1 MSLPFSVEGV
11 RLENKRDSNSAMHVY
26 YLTYEI
32 LGKCEINH
40 PRSETYT
47 NRAHRGFAS
56 KGARMG
62 LRKGT
67 GVNPVKVNTLAKR
80 LVNRAGKT
88 VLEIVFPEGNEVRS
102 RRIVTRSRARPTGK
116 YPSWKM
122 GRMIQW
128 ESQNELNAY
137 RLLDATPAV
146 QRFQEQPL
154 MLRYVMEGE
163 CHIHYPD
170 VYVEAAGGSRE
181 LWEIKP
187 MAQARLPEFAARTRL
202 LEASLPELGFSYR
215 MVLAEDL
222 AKQPRLNTVLEL
234 LKHGRVPVSV
244 DNRERVR
251 QLLNRA
257 QALTWKHAEEGSLG
271 PNGRETLARLALEGF
286 LDVDMEQ
293 PFTRCTCFS
302 MAAASIKGGA

>member
-1 MSLPFSVEGV
+1 
-11 RLENKRDSNSAMHVY
+11 
-26 YLTYEI
+26 
-32 LGKCEINH
+32 
-40 PRSETYT
+40 
-47 NRAHRGFAS
+47 
-56 KGARMG
+56 MG

-67 GVNPVKVNTLAKR
+67 GVNLLKVNTLATR
-80 LVNRAGKT
+80 LVNGAGRT
-88 VLEIVFPEGNEVRS
+88 VLEIVFPEDNEERS

-116 YPSWKM
+116 YPSWKV

-137 RLLDATPAV
+137 RLLDATPSV

-154 MLRYVMEGE
+154 MLRYVMDGE
-163 CHIHYPD
+163 RHIHYPD

-202 LEASLPELGFSYR
+202 LEAALPELGFSYR

-222 AKQPRLNTVLEL
+222 GKQPRLNTILEL
-234 LKHGRVPVSV
+234 LKHGRVPVRAE
-244 DNRERVR
+244 NRERVR
-251 QLLNRA
+251 QLLERA

-271 PNGRETLARLALEGF
+271 PSGRETLARLSLEGF
-286 LDVDMEQ
+286 LNVDMEQ
-293 PFTRCTCFS
+293 PLAAGTRFTLAEPS
-302 MAAASIKGGA
+302 NKGGA